1 MISEIKIH
9 KSLNH
14 KYVVKFER
22 CFEDSENVYII
33 LELCENETLNHIYKK
48 RKTLTEYEVKYYLYQ
63 LLLSIIYLHRN
74 NIVHRDLKL
83 GNLFLSKN
91 MSIKLGDFGLAVKLK
106 SKDEK
111 RFTVCGTPNYIAPE
125 ILNEECGYQY
135 SADVWSLGVILYV
148 LTIGKPPF
156 ESLNTDTLYQ
166 KIKCGLYRFPDDRK
180 LSLEFKQLIRS
191 IFTVDPAK
199 RVNAE
204 EMLKSDYFMK
214 SVIPRKLPSFT
225 KLFCPD
231 EDKIQEI
238 LLQGVIN
245 MEELANELQEYQ
257 NNKIKLSDKTAGEG
271 SPSKKANQSSNESNY
286 SLTFC
291 SLFILV

>member
-1 MISEIKIH
+1 
-9 KSLNH
+9 
-14 KYVVKFER
+14 
-22 CFEDSENVYII
+22 
-33 LELCENETLNHIYKK
+33 
-48 RKTLTEYEVKYYLYQ
+48 
-63 LLLSIIYLHRN
+63 
-74 NIVHRDLKL
+74 
-83 GNLFLSKN
+83 

-106 SKDEK
+106 TKDEK

-125 ILNEECGYQY
+125 ILNEECGYRY

-180 LSLEFKQLIRS
+180 LSIEFKQLIRS

-199 RVNAE
+199 RVSAE

-214 SVIPRKLPSFT
+214 SRIPRKLPSFT

-245 MEELANELQEYQ
+245 MEELANELEEYQ
-257 NNKIKLSDKTAGEG
+257 NEKLKNKENNGEESTPKKKSILSSSE
-271 SPSKKANQSSNESNY
+271 SKPC
-286 SLTFC
+286 F
-291 SLFILV
+291 

>member
-1 MISEIKIH
+1 M
-9 KSLNH
+9 
-14 KYVVKFER
+14 
-22 CFEDSENVYII
+22 
-33 LELCENETLNHIYKK
+33 
-48 RKTLTEYEVKYYLYQ
+48 
-63 LLLSIIYLHRN
+63 
-74 NIVHRDLKL
+74 
-83 GNLFLSKN
+83 G
-91 MSIKLGDFGLAVKLK
+91 IKLGDFGLAVKLK

-111 RFTVCGTPNYIAPE
+111 RYTVCGTPNYIAPE

-199 RVNAE
+199 RVDAE

-238 LLQGVIN
+238 LLQGIVN
-245 MEELANELQEYQ
+245 MEEVAQELEEYRLKKEDDAAELHE
-257 NNKIKLSDKTAGEG
+257 NGAKRRSVISSGNSKLSLIGRKDWQLRKEKHAETKYACGRKTDRERGNQNRNVHCQVAEVWCGLQNERQPTRG
-271 SPSKKANQSSNESNY
+271 SLLQRQKPDHLGHDSTGGPVFRESVRDPRKGAKKD
-286 SLTFC
+286 
-291 SLFILV
+291 VVVVKG

>member
-1 MISEIKIH
+1 
-9 KSLNH
+9 
-14 KYVVKFER
+14 
-22 CFEDSENVYII
+22 
-33 LELCENETLNHIYKK
+33 
-48 RKTLTEYEVKYYLYQ
+48 
-63 LLLSIIYLHRN
+63 
-74 NIVHRDLKL
+74 
-83 GNLFLSKN
+83 

-106 SKDEK
+106 NKEEK
-111 RFTVCGTPNYIAPE
+111 RYTVCGTPNYIAPE

-191 IFTVDPAK
+191 IFVVDPGK
-199 RVNAE
+199 RITAE
-204 EMLKSDYFMK
+204 EMIKSDYFMK

-231 EDKIQEI
+231 DEKIQEI
-238 LLQGVIN
+238 LLQGVVDMN
-245 MEELANELQEYQ
+245 ELAKELEDFK
-257 NNKIKLSDKTAGEG
+257 NDNSLD
-271 SPSKKANQSSNESNY
+271 NESANGEQNEKED
-286 SLTFC
+286 SKNDKKGEFVDFL
-291 SLFILV
+291 